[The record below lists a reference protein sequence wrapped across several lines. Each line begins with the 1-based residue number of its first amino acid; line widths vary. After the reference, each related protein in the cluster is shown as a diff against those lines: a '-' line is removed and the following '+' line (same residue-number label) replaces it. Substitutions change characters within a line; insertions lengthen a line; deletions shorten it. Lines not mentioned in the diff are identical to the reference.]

1 MSRAVQMPWR
11 SETPSVA
18 AAPPWVVFEHT
29 VEGLFRVAL
38 QGRLTAATE
47 ARLRRAGMDLSKKLL
62 PAYSFET
69 WKRCLEIVATDLYPH
84 LPPSEAWRAIGRTI
98 VDGVG
103 RTVIGRATMAVAR
116 LLGPLRAL
124 RRLRHMLQSADN
136 YVEASVTERSATCV
150 EVSINEVM
158 GHPTYYQGI
167 LEASL
172 GMTGAQSIQ
181 VEVLSCEGSGATF
194 RVAWKA

>member
-1 MSRAVQMPWR
+1 MSSAVQMPSR
-11 SETPSVA
+11 SGTASVA
-18 AAPPWVVFEHT
+18 AAPPWVVFDHT

-38 QGRLTAATE
+38 HGRLSASTE
-47 ARLRRAGMDLSKKLL
+47 SNLRRAGLDLSKKLL

-84 LPPSEAWRAIGRTI
+84 LPPAEAWRAIGRTI
-98 VDGVG
+98 VEGVG
-103 RTVIGRATMAVAR
+103 RTVIGRATLAVAR

-167 LEASL
+167 LEACL
-172 GMTGAQSIQ
+172 GITGAQGVQ
-181 VEVLSCEGSGATF
+181 VDVLSCEGKGATF
-194 RVAWKA
+194 LVAWTQ

>member
-1 MSRAVQMPWR
+1 MSSAVQMPSR
-11 SETPSVA
+11 SGTASVA
-18 AAPPWVVFEHT
+18 AAPAWVVFDHT

-38 QGRLTAATE
+38 HGRLSASTE
-47 ARLRRAGMDLSKKLL
+47 SNLRRAGLDLSKKLR

-84 LPPSEAWRAIGRTI
+84 LPPAEAWRAIGRII
-98 VDGVG
+98 VEGVG
-103 RTVIGRATMAVAR
+103 RTVIGRATLAVAR

-172 GMTGAQSIQ
+172 GITGAQGIQ
-181 VEVLSCEGSGATF
+181 VDVLSCEGKGATF
-194 RVAWKA
+194 LVAWKE